1 MTNAQISR
9 QLEYIASLLEY
20 LEGPSFP
27 VRRFSEMA
35 RAVGRFDFPVSLF
48 SKPREIHK
56 MRVLFFPK
64 ARDEQLDVLREL
76 ILDPG
81 EPADQAYRE
90 KTGLDVHAKSAL
102 IAALEKEVPLET
114 AALLSMPEMTPGRA
128 AILRD
133 ALNVK
138 TPDDLVNRC
147 RQQLVRKIDGFDA
160 ELEKRWM
167 LGKWYSP
174 HRRAGVFPPVQW
186 AMAEPIVNFIL
197 EQLAPLAEER
207 REAPVPTP
215 WEEFRQDEL
224 IDGPPF
230 AGPGQSRPF
239 DSRDRWGGPIRPIPN
254 VRVRRSLLDRIRD
267 YLTKSQRIDRSEPQW
282 MQPPPVPPAGAALPE
297 VRGGSALLEQAVP
310 VGDYARLNE
319 AVNSFEF
326 LLATRS
332 PDHLAQRLA
341 ALPFLQIQRQEGNLI
356 EASIERKKLLI
367 ADRQRFPGS
376 VVRFYLCAPHSFAAE
391 SVFRS
396 SADEHWIELVRRAE
410 EKEMYLDPTGLYR
423 GKKEIPLHKEDD
435 LYRELGLPALP
446 AEVRDGLF
454 EFTMGSEGPS
464 LLIRRPQIRGDLHMH
479 TLFSDGSGSIEEM
492 ADKALS
498 NGLEYIAVT
507 DHSKRVAVANG
518 MDEHRALA
526 YWKTVDE
533 INLRIREMQIPITI
547 LKGVEVDVLENA
559 ELDFNNE
566 VLSQADWVMASLHY
580 HRSQPREQ
588 IHRRIETAMRCPYV
602 SAISHPTGKEWMSEF
617 RIDMDFDYVLELAK
631 KYGKCLEMN
640 SQIHRFDLDWRLCR
654 QAKEHGVKI
663 VISTDSH
670 AVSDLDYMR
679 YGVQLAR
686 KAGLTADDIINTLPL
701 EELMKRRPAPLPL
714 TRVY

>member
-1 MTNAQISR
+1 MTNTQISR
-9 QLEYIASLLEY
+9 QLEYIAALLEY

-27 VRRFSEMA
+27 VRRFNEMS

-48 SKPREIHK
+48 SEPREIHK

-64 ARDEQLDVLREL
+64 AQDEQLDVLREL

-81 EPADQAYRE
+81 EPADEAYRE

-102 IAALEKEVPLET
+102 VAALEKEVPLET
-114 AALLSMPEMTPGRA
+114 AALLTLPEMTPQRA

-133 ALNVK
+133 VLYVK
-138 TPDDLVNRC
+138 TPDELIRRC
-147 RQQLVRKIDGFDA
+147 QQQQVRRLEGFDA
-160 ELEKRWM
+160 DLEKRWM
-167 LGKWYSP
+167 LGQWNSS
-174 HRRAGVFPPVQW
+174 HRRTGAFPPIQW
-186 AMAEPIVNFIL
+186 ATAEPVVNFIL

-207 REAPVPTP
+207 RETPMPTP
-215 WEEFRQDEL
+215 WEEFRQDGTL
-224 IDGPPF
+224 DGSGRP
-230 AGPGQSRPF
+230 GPGYPRFP
-239 DSRDRWGGPIRPIPN
+239 DGRDRWGGPVRPIPN

-267 YLTKSQRIDRSEPQW
+267 HLTKSQRIDRTEPNR
-282 MQPPPVPPAGAALPE
+282 MQPRSVSPAGGSSPE

-310 VGDYARLNE
+310 VGDFARLNE
-319 AVNSFEF
+319 AVLSFEF

-332 PDHLAQRLA
+332 ADHLAQRLA
-341 ALPFLQIQRQEGNLI
+341 SLPFLQIQRQEENLI
-356 EASIERKKLLI
+356 EAFIERKKLMI
-367 ADRQRFPGS
+367 DDRQRFPGA
-376 VVRFYLCAPHSFAAE
+376 VVRFFLCAPHAFAAE
-391 SVFRS
+391 SVHRS
-396 SADEHWIELVRRAE
+396 SAEGHWNELVRRAK
-410 EKEMYLDPTGLYR
+410 EKGMLLDPTGLYK
-423 GKKEIPLHKEDD
+423 GKKEIPLLKEDD
-435 LYRELGLPALP
+435 LYRELGLPSLP

-454 EFTMGSEGPS
+454 EFTMGPEAPS

-507 DHSKRVAVANG
+507 DHSKRVSVANG
-518 MDEHRALA
+518 MDEHRALI

-533 INLRIREMQIPITI
+533 INQRIREIQIPITI
-547 LKGVEVDVLENA
+547 LKGIEVDVLENA
-559 ELDFNNE
+559 ELDFNDE
-566 VLSQADWVMASLHY
+566 VLSQANWVMASLHY

-602 SAISHPTGKEWMSEF
+602 SAISHPTGKEWMSDF

-631 KYGKCLEMN
+631 KYDKCLEMN
-640 SQIHRFDLDWRLCR
+640 SQLHRFDLDWRLCR